1 MFDFLKNI
9 FTNEQSILPQR
20 NSKNLESDVSDE
32 NITEINNLELSE
44 TSISD
49 NEDLE
54 NDTSELELSE
64 EHEIENLSETSVN
77 EKDSELELYSDNE
90 ELLDTDEISQTSF
103 DTVTELDGGFTE
115 ELKNKDYNK
124 ILYKLSADL
133 KKMLDE

>member
-9 FTNEQSILPQR
+9 FTNEQSLLPQR

-44 TSISD
+44 TSVSD
-49 NEDLE
+49 DEEIE

-64 EHEIENLSETSVN
+64 EYELENLSETSVN
-77 EKDSELELYSDNE
+77 EKEPELELDSDND
-90 ELLDTDEISQTSF
+90 ELLDTEEISQTSF

-124 ILYKLSADL
+124 ILNKLSADL

>member
-44 TSISD
+44 TSVSD
-49 NEDLE
+49 DEELE
-54 NDTSELELSE
+54 NNTSELELSE
-64 EHEIENLSETSVN
+64 KYELDNLSETSAN
-77 EKDSELELYSDNE
+77 EQEPELDLYSNDE
-90 ELLDTDEISQTSF
+90 ELLDSDEISQTSF

-133 KKMLDE
+133 KKMLNE

>member
-44 TSISD
+44 TSVSD
-49 NEDLE
+49 DEEPE
-54 NDTSELELSE
+54 NNTSELELSE
-64 EHEIENLSETSVN
+64 KYELDNLSETSAN
-77 EKDSELELYSDNE
+77 EQEPELDLYSNEE
-90 ELLDTDEISQTSF
+90 ELLDSDEISQTSF

-133 KKMLDE
+133 KKMLNE

>member
-44 TSISD
+44 TSVSD
-49 NEDLE
+49 DEEPE
-54 NDTSELELSE
+54 NNTSELELSE
-64 EHEIENLSETSVN
+64 KYELDNLSETSAN
-77 EKDSELELYSDNE
+77 EQEPELDLYSNDE
-90 ELLDTDEISQTSF
+90 ELLDSDEISQTSF

-133 KKMLDE
+133 KKMLNE